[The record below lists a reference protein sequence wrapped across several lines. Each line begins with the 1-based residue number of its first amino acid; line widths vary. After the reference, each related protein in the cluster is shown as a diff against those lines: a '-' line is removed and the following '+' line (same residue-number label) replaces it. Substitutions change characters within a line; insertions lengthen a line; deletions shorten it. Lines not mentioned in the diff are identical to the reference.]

1 MNTRTQNMLK
11 SDFTAKCSIEKRIEK
26 VSFPNLENVDLYLV
40 NLKDIQAAE
49 VENAKKL
56 LSQEEI
62 DQCERFRAQDKQ
74 ESALITQEA
83 LRHLIGNRTILRD
96 SYGKPYLDG
105 NPFYFN
111 VSHTQDYAFIGI
123 SQAPIGVDIE
133 KILEE
138 RVLSNT
144 PLMSESEHQA
154 IKDAPDKADA
164 FFSFW
169 CAKEALLKARGTG
182 FQTRSVPTLVPGS
195 GIFHSDDDQIHVVT
209 RGEVKL
215 AVCCR

>member
-1 MNTRTQNMLK
+1 M
-11 SDFTAKCSIEKRIEK
+11 KRIEK
-26 VSFPNLENVDLYLV
+26 VSFPKLENVDLYLV
-40 NLKDIQAAE
+40 NLKDIQTTE

-62 DQCERFRAQDKQ
+62 DQCTRYRAQDKQ

-83 LRHLIGNRTILRD
+83 LRHLIGNGAILRN
-96 SYGKPYLDG
+96 SYGKPYLVG

-123 SQAPIGVDIE
+123 SQMPIGVDIE
-133 KILEE
+133 KVLEE
-138 RVLSNT
+138 RVISNT

-154 IKDAPDKADA
+154 IKNAPDKADA

-182 FQTRSVPTLVPGS
+182 FQTCSVPTLVSDS
-195 GIFHSDDDQIHVVT
+195 GIFHSNDDQIHVLT
-209 RGEVKL
+209 LGEVKL

>member
-1 MNTRTQNMLK
+1 MLK
-11 SDFTAKCSIEKRIEK
+11 SNFVAKSSIEKRIEK
-26 VSFPNLENVDLYLV
+26 ISFPNLESVDLYLV

-49 VENAKKL
+49 VENAKKF

-62 DQCERFRAQDKQ
+62 DQCERYRAQDKR
-74 ESALITQEA
+74 ESALMTQEA
-83 LRHLIGNRTILRD
+83 LRHLIGSGTILRD

-123 SQAPIGVDIE
+123 SQTPIGVDIE
-133 KILEE
+133 KVLEE
-138 RVLSNT
+138 RVISDT
-144 PLMSESEHQA
+144 PLMSESEHQV
-154 IKDAPDKADA
+154 IKNAPDKADA

-182 FQTRSVPTLVPGS
+182 FQTRSVPTLVS
-195 GIFHSDDDQIHVVT
+195 DAEVFHSDDDQIHVLT